1 MLVDDERDFVLTLK
15 TVLGA
20 NGFKDSFNDPFFV
33 LKNFNACLYDLLI
46 LDIKMIQMNGLD
58 LNREIKKV
66 DARVKACFLTAL
78 SDLEEYED
86 FKKEVF
92 PEGER
97 YSVVKPIDNEEML
110 KRANEMIT
118 VND

>member
-1 MLVDDERDFVLTLK
+1 MPSCYTTSIGKWDRVRYTLTM
-15 TVLGA
+15 
-20 NGFKDSFNDPFFV
+20 FFRFFV

-58 LNREIKKV
+58 LYREIKNV

-92 PEGER
+92 TEGER